1 MARKWMVNEMVR
13 NLVIRSPVNVK
24 NWSEMAV
31 KWSKWSEMA
40 RKRSEM
46 DIKL

>member
-13 NLVIRSPVNVK
+13 NLVIRSPGNVK